1 MGTLQTTPHT
11 TSPREREGNGPLSRP
26 PPLKTCGEQR
36 TLRLNPNRDHRQELP
51 AEQDSRGLQNR
62 QNLNQSRKKKRNLKK
77 RRRRPHHHL
86 QNLHPL
92 PNLNLKRRKSRRR
105 RTNRKKKNLTKNEHE
120 WILTTKTCLLYCLG
134 TLFCG

>member
-36 TLRLNPNRDHRQELP
+36 TLRLNPNRDHLQELP

-62 QNLNQSRKKKRNLKK
+62 QNLNQSRKKKK
-77 RRRRPHHHL
+77 
-86 QNLHPL
+86 
-92 PNLNLKRRKSRRR
+92 NLKRRKSRRR
-105 RTNRKKKNLTKNEHE
+105 RTNRKKKNLTRNEHE
-120 WILTTKTCLLYCLG
+120 WILTTKTCL
-134 TLFCG
+134 

>member
-26 PPLKTCGEQR
+26 PPPKTCGAQR
-36 TLRLNPNRDHRQELP
+36 TLRLNPNRDHLRELP

-62 QNLNQSRKKKRNLKK
+62 QNLNQSLKK